1 MPRYIRY
8 AVENVGLAEPRY
20 LLVKVDPT
28 DEAIEL
34 PLGPKWESADDKT
47 GFVAQMSE
55 RQLIRFEGVGEGIPL
70 HIPMASLPEAWY
82 RKSIRPGSLQSS
94 KTDSDIE
101 SFTEPECE
109 PEPATKRR
117 QRAATRIPKRIKRHK
132 SALGEDSSDN
142 ASDEERMLGSS
153 SGIRPPIWS
162 GFTSYSLHRLQR
174 EEKDLRQIQNK
185 ELIDK
190 RGWAI
195 HFGELPNLFQWVVEF
210 PYVLGDK
217 SIYLELHFGPTYP
230 FCPPFV
236 RILKPRLRS
245 KHSSVKTHCLET
257 GCICIELL
265 TTSGWNPALPISS
278 VLKTF
283 RSYLDETMANATTR
297 KGHYD
302 MHRSVDAFPDL
313 VKDNGWEVP
322 DDYYMIAAEI
332 MR

>member
-1 MPRYIRY
+1 MK
-8 AVENVGLAEPRY
+8 VEPI
-20 LLVKVDPT
+20 DQ
-28 DEAIEL
+28 AIEL

-55 RQLIRFEGVGEGIPL
+55 RQLIRFEGTGDGIPL
-70 HIPMASLPEAWY
+70 HIPMASLPEAYY
-82 RKSIRPGSLQSS
+82 RKSIHPGSLQHSD
-94 KTDSDIE
+94 TDSDIE
-101 SFTEPECE
+101 SFTEPEYE

-117 QRAATRIPKRIKRHK
+117 QRPVTRVLDRAKRYK
-132 SALGEDSSDN
+132 STRNDDSSDN
-142 ASDEERMLGSS
+142 ASEDER
-153 SGIRPPIWS
+153 GIYSPPRIAPIWS
-162 GFTSYSLHRLQR
+162 VFTSYSLHRLQR

-195 HFGELPNLFQWVVEF
+195 HFEELPNLFQWVVEF
-210 PYVLGDK
+210 PYVMGSK
-217 SIYLELHFGPTYP
+217 SVFLELHFGPTYP

-265 TTSGWNPALPISS
+265 TTPGWNPALPMSA
-278 VLKTF
+278 VLKTL
-283 RSYLDETMANATTR
+283 RSYLDEAMASATPR
-297 KGHYD
+297 RGRYHMKCA
-302 MHRSVDAFPDL
+302 VDALPDL
-313 VKDNGWEVP
+313 VNDNGWEVP